1 MIPENEFREKAR
13 AYQVPI
19 TTIER
24 DYTQDWLLAFLPKM
38 AFKGGTCLRKIYLKD
53 YRFSDDL
60 DFTLS
65 EHININELVQ
75 RIKNS
80 VEITR
85 DESGINFLD
94 EIKSEEVENGYV
106 FTIYFRIIRTTG
118 DPLKI
123 KIDITKKS
131 NEKILTRT
139 ENKKILHDY
148 SDKFDKKITVY
159 SLEEIFAEKTR
170 SLFERTRPR
179 DLYDVWYLGNHV
191 KFDKSLFKKKC
202 ESKNLTPKIDE
213 FLTRKTEFIN
223 SWENSLKHQ
232 LKEPPNPDKI
242 FNIVIKFLEN
252 NI

>member
-13 AYQVPI
+13 TYKVPI

-24 DYTQDWLLAFLPKM
+24 DYAQDWLLAFLPKM
-38 AFKGGTCLRKIYLKD
+38 AFKGGTCLRKIYIKD

-60 DFTLS
+60 DFTLLNDIS
-65 EHININELVQ
+65 FKDLKQKIQ
-75 RIKNS
+75 NS
-80 VEITR
+80 VETAR

-94 EIKSEEVENGYV
+94 EIKSEKVENGYV

-123 KIDITKKS
+123 KIDITNKD
-131 NEKILTRT
+131 NEKIITNT
-139 ENKKILHDY
+139 VNKTLIHNY
-148 SDKFDKKITVY
+148 SDKIDKKIIVY
-159 SLEEIFAEKTR
+159 QIEEIFAEKTR

-179 DLYDVWYLGNHV
+179 DLYDVWYLSSHV
-191 KFDKSLFKKKC
+191 PFDKSLFKKKC
-202 ESKNLTPKIDE
+202 EFKKLTPTTDE
-213 FLTRKTEFIN
+213 LLTRKTDFID

-232 LKEPPNPDKI
+232 LKELPNANKI
-242 FNIVIKFLEN
+242 FNDVIKFLEN